1 MLTADLKALLPR
13 PYSRWEKAHQMAFTD
28 HLIETEHPLAPVFQ
42 HFLAHGEGSHSLG
55 GNLIPADHFQ
65 GRSQGHMRRLE
76 AELRHPE
83 LPLDPEDEDYLNKVG
98 GSPRNYFVHSGL
110 PGGFELH
117 TGKLFDHKTGKHYLA
132 AAFSKIGWPPVF
144 IHAPVTKEQFVAI
157 HRAFPGQVRKSAAE
171 AYERALEQR
180 PVAPKYINPDLTQLA
195 RSKAPEG
202 GMIVNGT
209 YYEGG
214 KFLPRLLKR
223 IRTVRRNAAP
233 VQLARLKMSFT
244 DDEIKHLQGINPE
257 DRAGMASFA
266 DHLQENDHPLWPLF
280 ARLSRYNPDNPHPG
294 KQTHRWDHGR
304 IAPGVSVFS
313 GITKLPKGSIP
324 FIQVLHVH
332 QGNTP
337 TYKVYTA
344 PVSPDEL
351 HQLHSRLAGTRLS
364 GTLGVPHKIQGI
376 PQRGLKSPDQLARE
390 PDAPAMTVARVLPSG
405 AASFHL
411 DQIPDEHIKELEQV
425 YNVPKSIKLTEG
437 PRTVEKLHKF
447 LDHIGKQEVPKNLRG
462 DKAFTHIL
470 AHAVKD
476 ATDYLK
482 IYDGSEWYGSSVKKL
497 EEGLHDLLSRETPF
511 DPNSPKV
518 ENHRLWGRKG
528 EKTGALKLLKMI
540 VGFTSNNQSPVDNLN
555 STLKIL
561 KTGLAKDPERPFE
574 QLDEYNHKPKEDFLH
589 HLTKV
594 HGAGDHSYVGLT
606 EDERTKWY
614 QKYGG
619 ELKGNPV
626 SMLVALRNPEGRIV
640 GRVNLR
646 KQKVDFPGNPLPPGK
661 YQEVPFPSVDAEGR
675 LKSKGWSSRA
685 STNAD
690 HIRLLKHIIQQTGGY
705 EQAADWLETRHPKAE
720 VEKMKGGPVN
730 TGELAKGELVPGMFA
745 FGPKQGPFYSNIS
758 GNPEHV
764 TQDVWW
770 TRAINRWLG
779 KLTKNEKA
787 PTVSQ
792 KQFYAR
798 IAREASKKL
807 GMTPADLQAALWYA
821 EQHLYRL
828 FGVRAESQDF
838 AQAINHA
845 LSAHG
850 FQH

>member
-1 MLTADLKALLPR
+1 MLSERSWNLYHQLGSDPQAFDHGVFADSLQD
-13 PYSRWEKAHQMAFTD
+13 ED
-28 HLIETEHPLAPVFQ
+28 HPLGPVARQ
-42 HFLAHGEGSHSLG
+42 HKRYPTQRSFLLGESLWVSPQGLPLIRLHTSQKRATKSTPLGLEGYLRTPAGHYIGGPLTPQEFLRLRKHIQAHGYQR
-55 GNLIPADHFQ
+55 ADVA
-65 GRSQGHMRRLE
+65 LE
-76 AELRHPE
+76 SSINWELRRRAGAGAE
-83 LPLDPEDEDYLNKVG
+83 G
-98 GSPRNYFVHSGL
+98 GGWDRHR
-110 PGGFELH
+110 
-117 TGKLFDHKTGKHYLA
+117 A
-132 AAFSKIGWPPVF
+132 AAEK
-144 IHAPVTKEQFVAI
+144 
-157 HRAFPGQVRKSAAE
+157 
-171 AYERALEQR
+171 YL
-180 PVAPKYINPDLTQLA
+180 PKQLA

-214 KFLPRLLKR
+214 KFLPKLLKR
-223 IRTVRRNAAP
+223 IRTVRRSAAP

-244 DDEIKHLQGINPE
+244 DDEIKHLQGIQPD
-257 DRAGMASFA
+257 DRAGLASFA

-280 ARLSRYNPDNPHPG
+280 ARLSSPSGDSHPG
-294 KQTHRWDHGR
+294 KQTHKWDHGR
-304 IAPGVSVFS
+304 IAPGVAVFS
-313 GITKLPKGSIP
+313 GVTKVPKGSVP

-332 QGNTP
+332 PGSTP

-344 PVSPDEL
+344 HVSPDEL
-351 HQLHSRLAGTRLS
+351 RQLHSRLAGTRLS

-437 PRTVEKLHKF
+437 PRTVDKLHKF

-497 EEGLHDLLSRETPF
+497 EDGLHDLLSRETPF

-606 EDERTKWY
+606 EDERTAWH
-614 QKYGG
+614 QKYHE
-619 ELKGNPV
+619 ELKKFVKSGSGPV
-626 SMLVALRNPEGRIV
+626 SMLVGLRNPEGRIV
-640 GRVNLR
+640 GRVNLNN
-646 KQKVDFPGNPLPPGK
+646 QKVDFDGIPLPPGK
-661 YQEVPFPSVDAEGR
+661 YQEVLFPSVDAEGR

-690 HIRLLKHIIQQTGGY
+690 HIRLLKRIIQQTGGY
-705 EQAADWLETRHPKAE
+705 EQAAEWLETRHPKSE

-745 FGPKQGPFYSNIS
+745 FGPKQGPFYGNIS

-787 PTVSQ
+787 PTPSQ

-798 IAREASKKL
+798 VAREASNKL

>member
-1 MLTADLKALLPR
+1 
-13 PYSRWEKAHQMAFTD
+13 
-28 HLIETEHPLAPVFQ
+28 
-42 HFLAHGEGSHSLG
+42 
-55 GNLIPADHFQ
+55 
-65 GRSQGHMRRLE
+65 
-76 AELRHPE
+76 
-83 LPLDPEDEDYLNKVG
+83 
-98 GSPRNYFVHSGL
+98 
-110 PGGFELH
+110 
-117 TGKLFDHKTGKHYLA
+117 
-132 AAFSKIGWPPVF
+132 
-144 IHAPVTKEQFVAI
+144 
-157 HRAFPGQVRKSAAE
+157 
-171 AYERALEQR
+171 
-180 PVAPKYINPDLTQLA
+180 
-195 RSKAPEG
+195 
-202 GMIVNGT
+202 
-209 YYEGG
+209 
-214 KFLPRLLKR
+214 
-223 IRTVRRNAAP
+223 
-233 VQLARLKMSFT
+233 
-244 DDEIKHLQGINPE
+244 
-257 DRAGMASFA
+257 
-266 DHLQENDHPLWPLF
+266 
-280 ARLSRYNPDNPHPG
+280 
-294 KQTHRWDHGR
+294 
-304 IAPGVSVFS
+304 
-313 GITKLPKGSIP
+313 
-324 FIQVLHVH
+324 
-332 QGNTP
+332 
-337 TYKVYTA
+337 
-344 PVSPDEL
+344 
-351 HQLHSRLAGTRLS
+351 
-364 GTLGVPHKIQGI
+364 
-376 PQRGLKSPDQLARE
+376 
-390 PDAPAMTVARVLPSG
+390 MTVARVLPSG

-425 YNVPKSIKLTEG
+425 YNVPKSLKLTEG

-497 EEGLHDLLSRETPF
+497 EDGLHDLLSRETPF

-606 EDERTKWY
+606 EDERTAWH
-614 QKYGG
+614 QKYGDSLRQFTKQNSG
-619 ELKGNPV
+619 PV